1 MYNNRETLTGGSE
14 TNYEH
19 IVQMAKDFEPFFLL
33 WTNTELWRNSHK
45 SWLKDQFET
54 IDPVFLEET
63 VDNVDKT
70 MNKVIRQLKDKDV
83 PAIKRIAESIKESV
97 LDFKIYSPMT
107 IAMRTDGMKERH
119 WN

>member
-1 MYNNRETLTGGSE
+1 
-14 TNYEH
+14 
-19 IVQMAKDFEPFFLL
+19 
-33 WTNTELWRNSHK
+33 
-45 SWLKDQFET
+45 
-54 IDPVFLEET
+54 
-63 VDNVDKT
+63 